1 MPYRAV
7 KIKTERIFV
16 PPGSCFEAPG
26 GFPAEWYYVGPQ
38 SWTLSE
44 AEATALEDLDAASI
58 ISCLEVEY
66 PEVKFRLVII
76 Q

>member
-1 MPYRAV
+1 MPYKAV
-7 KIKTERIFV
+7 KIKTERIFT
-16 PPGSCFEAPG
+16 PPGSPFEAAD

-44 AEATALEDLDAASI
+44 SEATVLEDIDAASI
-58 ISCLEVEY
+58 ISCLETAY
-66 PEVKFRLVII
+66 PEIKFRLVII